1 MDKESN
7 NELIWKATIAVL
19 VIAMFPLPVA
29 LYSLVRIVV
38 FSCACYYAYKLFQK
52 SYDSQAI
59 VFAILAFIYNPI
71 FQIYLYSKG
80 LWIIIDIIA
89 IIFIYK
95 NKDKIIDKISKKNKD
110 FSANQSSENRDH
122 EKEDKSDFN
131 MITIPYNEFDMA
143 AITDKI
149 KLFNKA
155 GLRAHY
161 DSKKREEGI
170 VSIITQN
177 PINMDGTLLIYEIH
191 KVGKEKL
198 IGKEVIWIIR
208 LLTQEDQYS
217 EKIEQAYCYG
227 GRQVQA
233 IVEADLQVQNNFP
246 SILTWDQIIEAE
258 LG

>member
-1 MDKESN
+1 
-7 NELIWKATIAVL
+7 
-19 VIAMFPLPVA
+19 
-29 LYSLVRIVV
+29 
-38 FSCACYYAYKLFQK
+38 
-52 SYDSQAI
+52 
-59 VFAILAFIYNPI
+59 
-71 FQIYLYSKG
+71 
-80 LWIIIDIIA
+80 
-89 IIFIYK
+89 
-95 NKDKIIDKISKKNKD
+95 
-110 FSANQSSENRDH
+110 
-122 EKEDKSDFN
+122 
-131 MITIPYNEFDMA
+131 MA

-149 KLFNKA
+149 KLFNNA
-155 GLRAHY
+155 GLTAHY

-191 KVGKEKL
+191 KVGKQKL

-208 LLTQEDQYS
+208 LLTQEDQNS

-233 IVEADLQVQNNFP
+233 IVEADHQVQNNFP